1 MDTLLQ
7 DIRFALRTIRKQRG
21 TSVVAV
27 ICLAL
32 GIGANT
38 AIFSVIRTVLMESL
52 PFQDPGRIVRLYETA
67 NFGGTMGVGSVS
79 VPDFLDWR
87 SEQRAFVDIAA
98 YSVGSADLAG
108 DGNPE
113 RVRAIRTTANLFN
126 VLGAAPFLGRVFVAG
141 EDQPGHNPVAI
152 LSEGFWRRRFGGD
165 RAMLGKLV
173 SLDNTLYTV
182 VGVMPAAFDFPVTP
196 IHVDVWTPLLW
207 TATDLKQRGNHWM
220 QVIGRL
226 KPGVDSAAATAQ
238 MTTIAERIAR
248 DFPNEQK
255 DRGIQVNTLN
265 GVVVGRVRTP
275 LLMLL
280 GAVGLVLL
288 ISCANVANLL
298 LARASGR
305 RREVAIRTALGA
317 ERGRLVRQFLTE
329 SVLLAAAGGLFGL
342 AVAHW
347 GLEAI
352 LAYAAAALPRAAA
365 IHLNGSVLAF
375 AAGVSLLTGV
385 AFGLVPAL
393 RASQSDLREDLSESA
408 GRTGAS
414 RKHHR
419 TLRALIV
426 AEMALSVVLL
436 VGAGLLIRG
445 FIALMHTDSG
455 LKPDHVLTF
464 HIAAP
469 SGRLPD
475 SVRYVQFYGP
485 VLQRLRALPGVSD
498 AASTTII
505 PIQNTGVND
514 NFRIV
519 GRPQETD
526 LGKQPFAEF
535 RVVSSNYFRTMGI
548 TMVRGR
554 EFSDQDAAGARLVA
568 IVNDEFVR
576 RYFPNEDP
584 IGKQI
589 FAWSDKPSTIVGV
602 AHSVRQVSLDQPP
615 RTELYVAAAQSPGS
629 LFDVSYVLRT
639 QSKPES
645 LVPSVRSSLHDIA
658 PDQPIFLVKTMDDV
672 ISDSLRSRKLTLS
685 LLAIF
690 ASLALLLSAAGVYGV
705 MSYAVSQRQR
715 EIGIRMALG
724 ARASNVTRMI
734 LSEAGALA
742 TIGLVVGLV
751 AAALLTRVLSS
762 MVYGVGTHD
771 PVTFVAVSGLLASV
785 ALAASLVPAL
795 RAARIDPLQ
804 AMRVDG

>member
-27 ICLAL
+27 VCLAL

-67 NFGGTMGVGSVS
+67 NFGGTRGTVSVS
-79 VPDFLDWR
+79 VPDFLDWKAAQR
-87 SEQRAFVDIAA
+87 SFVDIAA
-98 YSVGSADLAG
+98 YSAGSADLAG
-108 DGNPE
+108 DGSPE
-113 RVRAIRTTANLFN
+113 RVRAIRATANLFS
-126 VLGAAPFLGRVFVAG
+126 VLGSPPYLGRVFVSG
-141 EDQPGHNPVAI
+141 EDQPGQRPVVI

-165 RAMLGKLV
+165 RAILGKLV

-182 VGVMPAAFDFPVTP
+182 VGVMPAAFDFPITP
-196 IHVDVWTPLLW
+196 VHNDVWIPLLW
-207 TATDLKQRGNHWM
+207 TPTDIKQRGNHWM
-220 QVIGRL
+220 SVIGRL

-238 MTTIAERIAR
+238 MATIAERIAR

-255 DRGIQVNTLN
+255 DRGIQINTLN
-265 GVVVGRVRTP
+265 GVVVGRVRSP

-288 ISCANVANLL
+288 IACANVANLL

-317 ERGRLVRQFLTE
+317 ERGRLIRQFLTE
-329 SVLLAAAGGLFGL
+329 SVLLAAAGGLLGL

-347 GLEAI
+347 GLKGI

-365 IHLNGSVLAF
+365 IHLNGAVLAF
-375 AAGVSLLTGV
+375 VAGVSLVTGV

-408 GRTGAS
+408 GRTGTG

-419 TLRALIV
+419 TLRGLIV
-426 AEMALSVVLL
+426 AEIALSLVLL

-445 FIALMHTDSG
+445 FVALISTDPG

-464 HIAAP
+464 HISAP

-485 VLQRLRALPGVSD
+485 VLQRLRGLPGVSD
-498 AASTTII
+498 VASTTNI
-505 PIQNTGVND
+505 PIQNSGVNG
-514 NFRIV
+514 NFQIV
-519 GRPQETD
+519 GRPQESD
-526 LGKQPFAEF
+526 PGKQPFAEY

-548 TMVRGR
+548 AMVRGR
-554 EFSDQDAAGARLVA
+554 EFSDQDAMGAPQVV

-576 RYFPNEDP
+576 RYFASEDP

-589 FAWSDKPSTIVGV
+589 FVWNDKPSTIVGV
-602 AHSVRQVSLDQPP
+602 AHSVRQVSLEQAP
-615 RTELYVAAAQSPGS
+615 RSELYVAAPQTPGN

-639 QSKPES
+639 QANPES
-645 LVPSVRSSLHDIA
+645 LVSSVRAALHDIA
-658 PDQPIFLVKTMDDV
+658 PDQPIFLVKTMNDV
-672 ISDSLRSRKLTLS
+672 ISDSLQSRKLTLT

-724 ARASNVTRMI
+724 ARATNVTRMI
-734 LSEAGALA
+734 LSEAGTLA
-742 TIGLVVGLV
+742 AIGLVIGL
-751 AAALLTRVLSS
+751 AAASLLTRVLSS

-771 PVTFVAVSGLLASV
+771 PVTFVAVSLLLAAV
-785 ALAASLVPAL
+785 ALGASLVPAL
-795 RAARIDPLQ
+795 RAARIDPLR
-804 AMRVDG
+804 AMRVEG

>member
-141 EDQPGHNPVAI
+141 EDQPGHNPVAV

-207 TATDLKQRGNHWM
+207 TPTDLKQRGNHWM

-329 SVLLAAAGGLFGL
+329 TVLLAAAGGLFGL

>member
-7 DIRFALRTIRKQRG
+7 DIRFAIRTIRKQRG
-21 TSVVAV
+21 TSAVAV
-27 ICLAL
+27 VCLAL

-38 AIFSVIRTVLMESL
+38 AIFSVIRTVLMDSL

-67 NFGGTMGVGSVS
+67 NFGGTRGLGSVS

-87 SEQRAFVDIAA
+87 SEQRSFVDIAA
-98 YSVGSADLAG
+98 YSAGSADLAG

-113 RVRAIRTTANLFN
+113 RVRAIRTTANLFS
-126 VLGAAPFLGRVFVAG
+126 VLGAAPYFGRVFTAG
-141 EDQPGHNPVAI
+141 EDQPGHNPVVI

-165 RAMLGKLV
+165 RALLGKLV

-196 IHVDVWTPLLW
+196 IHNDVWIPLLW
-207 TATDLKQRGNHWM
+207 TPTDLKQRGNHWM
-220 QVIGRL
+220 SVIGRL

-238 MTTIAERIAR
+238 MATIAERIAR

-255 DRGIQVNTLN
+255 DRGVAVNTMN

-329 SVLLAAAGGLFGL
+329 SVLLAAAGGLVGL

-347 GLEAI
+347 GLQAI
-352 LAYAAAALPRAAA
+352 LAYAAAALPRAAG

-375 AAGVSLLTGV
+375 AAGVSLLTGI

-408 GRTGAS
+408 GRTGTS

-426 AEMALSVVLL
+426 AEMALSLVLL

-445 FIALMHTDSG
+445 FVALMHTDPG
-455 LKPDHVLTF
+455 LRPDHVLTF

-485 VLQRLRALPGVSD
+485 VLQRLRGLPAVSD

-505 PIQNTGVND
+505 PIQNTGVNG
-514 NFRIV
+514 NFQIV
-519 GRPQETD
+519 GRPEETD

-554 EFSDQDAAGARLVA
+554 EFSDQDAAGAPLVA

-589 FAWSDKPSTIVGV
+589 LAWSDKPSTIVGV
-602 AHSVRQVSLDQPP
+602 ARSVRQVSLDQPP
-615 RTELYVAAAQSPGS
+615 RTELYVAAAQSPGN

-645 LVPSVRSSLHDIA
+645 LMPSVRASLHDIA

-672 ISDSLRSRKLTLS
+672 ISDSLQSRKLTLS

-724 ARASNVTRMI
+724 ARASNVAQMI
-734 LSEAGALA
+734 LSEAGTLA
-742 TIGLVVGLV
+742 AIGLVIGLV

-771 PVTFVAVSGLLASV
+771 PVTFVAVSALLAAV
-785 ALAASLVPAL
+785 ALTASLVPAL
-795 RAARIDPLQ
+795 RAARIDPLR
-804 AMRVDG
+804 AMRVEG

>member
-7 DIRFALRTIRKQRG
+7 DIRFAIRTIRKQRG
-21 TSVVAV
+21 TSAVAV
-27 ICLAL
+27 VCLAL

-38 AIFSVIRTVLMESL
+38 AIFSVIRTVLMDSL

-67 NFGGTMGVGSVS
+67 NFGGTRGLGSVS

-87 SEQRAFVDIAA
+87 SEQRSFVDIAA
-98 YSVGSADLAG
+98 YSAGSADLAG

-113 RVRAIRTTANLFN
+113 RVRAIRTTANLFS
-126 VLGAAPFLGRVFVAG
+126 VLGAAPYFGRVFTAG
-141 EDQPGHNPVAI
+141 EDQPGHNPVVI

-165 RAMLGKLV
+165 RALLGKLV

-196 IHVDVWTPLLW
+196 IHNDVWIPLLW
-207 TATDLKQRGNHWM
+207 TPTDLKQRGNHWM
-220 QVIGRL
+220 SVIGRL

-238 MTTIAERIAR
+238 MATIAERIAR

-255 DRGIQVNTLN
+255 DRGVAVNTMN

-329 SVLLAAAGGLFGL
+329 SVLLAAAGGLVGL

-347 GLEAI
+347 GLQAI
-352 LAYAAAALPRAAA
+352 LAYAAAALPRAAG

-375 AAGVSLLTGV
+375 AAGVSLLTGI

-408 GRTGAS
+408 GRTGTS

-426 AEMALSVVLL
+426 AEMALSLVLL

-445 FIALMHTDSG
+445 FVALMHTDPG
-455 LKPDHVLTF
+455 LRPDHVLTF

-485 VLQRLRALPGVSD
+485 VLQRLRGLPAVSD

-505 PIQNTGVND
+505 PIQNTGVNG
-514 NFRIV
+514 NFQIV
-519 GRPQETD
+519 GRPEETD

-554 EFSDQDAAGARLVA
+554 EFSDQDAAGAPLVA

-589 FAWSDKPSTIVGV
+589 LAWSDKPSTIVGV
-602 AHSVRQVSLDQPP
+602 ARSVRQVSLDQPP
-615 RTELYVAAAQSPGS
+615 RTELYVAAAQSPGN

-645 LVPSVRSSLHDIA
+645 LMPSVRASLHDIA

-672 ISDSLRSRKLTLS
+672 ISDSLQSRKLTLS

-724 ARASNVTRMI
+724 ARASNVAQMI
-734 LSEAGALA
+734 LSEAGTLA
-742 TIGLVVGLV
+742 AIGLVIGLM

-771 PVTFVAVSGLLASV
+771 PVTFVAVSALLAAV
-785 ALAASLVPAL
+785 ALTASLVPAL
-795 RAARIDPLQ
+795 RAARIDPLR
-804 AMRVDG
+804 AMRVEG

>member
-7 DIRFALRTIRKQRG
+7 DIRFAIRTIRKQRG
-21 TSVVAV
+21 TSIVAV
-27 ICLAL
+27 VCLAL

-38 AIFSVIRTVLMESL
+38 AIFSVVRTVLLESL
-52 PFQDPGRIVRLYETA
+52 PYQDPTRIVRIFETA
-67 NFGGTMGVGSVS
+67 NFGGTRGTGSVS

-87 SEQRAFVDIAA
+87 AEQRSFVDIAA
-98 YSVGSADLAG
+98 YSAGSADLAG

-113 RVRAIRTTANLFN
+113 RIRAIRATANLFN
-126 VLGAAPFLGRVFVAG
+126 VLGAPASLGRVFVSG
-141 EDQPGHNPVAI
+141 EDQPGQNPVVV
-152 LSEGFWRRRFGGD
+152 LSDGFWRRRFGGD
-165 RAMLGKLV
+165 RAVLGKLV
-173 SLDNTLYTV
+173 SLDNTMYTV
-182 VGVMPAAFDFPVTP
+182 VGVMPPAFDFPIAP
-196 IHVDVWTPLLW
+196 IHYDVWIPLVWTP
-207 TATDLKQRGNHWM
+207 TNVKQRGNHWM
-220 QVIGRL
+220 SVVGRL

-238 MTTIAERIAR
+238 MATIAQRIAR

-255 DRGIQVNTLN
+255 DRGIQINSLN

-288 ISCANVANLL
+288 IACANVANLL

-329 SVLLAAAGGLFGL
+329 SVLLAAAGGLLGL

-347 GLEAI
+347 GLAGI
-352 LAYAAAALPRAAA
+352 LAYAATALPRAAG
-365 IHLNGSVLAF
+365 IHLNGAVLAF
-375 AAGVSLLTGV
+375 VAGVSLLTGIG
-385 AFGLVPAL
+385 FGLVPAL

-408 GRTGAS
+408 GRTGTG

-419 TLRALIV
+419 TLRGLIV
-426 AEMALSVVLL
+426 AEMALSLVLL

-445 FIALMHTDSG
+445 FIALMSTDPG
-455 LKPDHVLTF
+455 LRPDHVLTF
-464 HIAAP
+464 HVAAP
-469 SGRLPD
+469 AGRLPD

-485 VLQRLRALPGVSD
+485 VLQRLRGLPGVGD
-498 AASTTII
+498 VAATTII
-505 PIQNTGVND
+505 PIQNFGVNG
-514 NFRIV
+514 NFQIV
-519 GRPQETD
+519 GRPEETD
-526 LGKQPFAEF
+526 LGKQPFAEY

-548 TMVRGR
+548 AMVRGR
-554 EFSDQDAAGARLVA
+554 EFTDQDAAGAPLVA

-589 FAWSDKPSTIVGV
+589 FAWNDKPSTIVGV
-602 AHSVRQVSLDQPP
+602 ARSVRQMSLDQAP
-615 RTELYVAAAQSPGS
+615 RTELYVAAPQAPGN
-629 LFDVSYVLRT
+629 LFDVSYALRT
-639 QSKPES
+639 QANPES
-645 LVPSVRSSLHDIA
+645 LMPSVRAALRDIA
-658 PDQPIFLVKTMDDV
+658 PDQPIFLVKTMNDV
-672 ISDSLRSRKLTLS
+672 ISDSLQSRKLTLS

-724 ARASNVTRMI
+724 ARASNVARMI
-734 LSEAGALA
+734 LSEAGTLA
-742 TIGLVVGLV
+742 AIGLAIGLV

-762 MVYGVGTHD
+762 MLYGVGAHD
-771 PVTFVAVSGLLASV
+771 PVTFVAVALLLVGV

-795 RAARIDPLQ
+795 RAARVDPLR
-804 AMRVDG
+804 AMRIEG